1 MCYAIPGKII
11 EIKGDIAVVDYF
23 GEHRNALNKFLNAKI
38 GEYVYAQ
45 GGILIDKLPETE
57 ALEILTIWKERFF
70 ELKKKDKEYSQ
81 LDNSVLNKSVTLQ
94 HYPQS
99 ISQHNL
105 QPLSQSHPQSI
116 SQHSSQPF
124 SQSHPQPILEILQ
137 KVNLNKELTKNELLA
152 LLRSK
157 NKDELNLIYTTA
169 NNIRQKEHD
178 NACCVHGIIEFS
190 NYCKLNCFYCG
201 IRREIQTDSQKDI
214 QKDSNIERYRM
225 THKEIFKAAKYAV
238 KELGF
243 KALVFQSG
251 EDEYF
256 DDEKLIN
263 LVKEISKLNIL
274 IFISIGLRT
283 KETYKKLY
291 DAGAK
296 AVLLRFETSNKKLFE
311 NLRPSTS
318 FDERIQLIKEL
329 KQMGYIVATGFLIGL
344 PDETDEDIINNIL
357 LTKELKA
364 DMYSFGPFIPPE
376 NTSENTPKNTFEN
389 TLLQNHKVVD
399 KNIVLKAIAISRF
412 LDRDSN
418 ILVTTALE
426 TLDKNARTQALLA
439 GANSLMINVTPNEF
453 KKKYTIYKRNYGSQT
468 DIKKEIIETINM
480 LYSLGR
486 APMDI
491 NFLIPR

>member
-45 GGILIDKLPETE
+45 GGILIDKLPESE

-81 LDNSVLNKSVTLQ
+81 LDNSVLNNSVILQ
-94 HYPQS
+94 HHPPS
-99 ISQHNL
+99 LSQHNS
-105 QPLSQSHPQSI
+105 QPHSQSD
-116 SQHSSQPF
+116 SQYHS
-124 SQSHPQPILEILQ
+124 QPILEILQ

-190 NYCKLNCFYCG
+190 NYCRNNCFYCG
-201 IRREIQTDSQKDI
+201 IRKEAHL
-214 QKDSNIERYRM
+214 NHIERYRM
-225 THKEIFKAAKYAV
+225 SSEEIISAAKHAV

-251 EDEYF
+251 EDEWF
-256 DDEKLIN
+256 SEEKLVS
-263 LVKEISKLNIL
+263 LVKDLSRLNIL

-311 NLRPSTS
+311 NLRPSTR
-318 FDERIQLIKEL
+318 FDERIQMIKEL

-344 PDETDEDIINNIL
+344 PDETDDDIINNLL

-364 DMYSFGPFIPPE
+364 DMYSFGPFIPA
-376 NTSENTPKNTFEN
+376 ENTPLEN
-389 TLLQNHKVVD
+389 KRSVD
-399 KNIVLKAIAISRF
+399 KDTVLKAIAISRF
-412 LDRDSN
+412 VDRDSN

-426 TLDKNARTQALLA
+426 TLDKDARTQALLA

-453 KKKYTIYKRNYGSQT
+453 KKKYAIYKRNYGAQK

-491 NFLIPR
+491 NFYLHK